1 MKKDA
6 DATSKPP
13 TGEAPAPR
21 PTSARP
27 ARRLPGWVAPIAL
40 LLVVAVAVWWFVFR
54 ESKEERGTRLLDQAR
69 KAMQAQ
75 DYATA
80 EAHLQSAIELAPQ
93 NGLLLHNLAVLYLKQ
108 NRLAEARSAFE
119 RAVVT
124 YGPDASEVQAEDLFQ
139 LATISFTEKKFP
151 QAAAELERAI
161 AAHPTRSQLHARLF
175 DLQLGRLEDPTA
187 AENTLSRW
195 LRVCGRTPRNIEDA
209 AFIFYQHQHYDDAA
223 TLAGQAAGLQDS
235 FVEAHAMRARAL
247 GRGGRGREALESLRG
262 PLQRY
267 PKSPELWVAQS
278 IVLVDVGSGREGL
291 AAADRAVAL
300 APKDFEAHQAR
311 QKALSATG
319 QLEEALKEIEVAR
332 ELTTDPGY
340 QRMLL
345 RRQRLL
351 RATLA
356 QAQGGTVPDAALDS
370 LEASE

>member
-1 MKKDA
+1 VKKDA

-13 TGEAPAPR
+13 GESPAPR
-21 PTSARP
+21 STP
-27 ARRLPGWVAPIAL
+27 APPPRRGLPGWIAPVAL
-40 LLVVAVAVWWFVFR
+40 LLVVGIAVWWFVFR
-54 ESKEERGTRLLDQAR
+54 ESKEERGQRLIDQAR

-75 DYATA
+75 DFATA
-80 EAHLQSAIELAPQ
+80 EANLKSAIELAPQ
-93 NGLLLHNLAVLYLKQ
+93 NGVLLHNLGVLYLKQ
-108 NRLAEARSAFE
+108 NRLAEARSALE
-119 RAVVT
+119 RAVVS

-139 LATISFTEKKFP
+139 LASISFTEKKFQ

-161 AAHPTRSQLHARLF
+161 AAHPTRAQLHARLF
-175 DLQLGRLEDPTA
+175 DLQLGRLEDATA
-187 AENTLSRW
+187 AENTLARW
-195 LRVCGRTPRNIEDA
+195 LRICGRTPRNIEDA
-209 AFIFYQHQHYDDAA
+209 AFIYYQHQHFDDAA
-223 TLAGQAAGLQDS
+223 LLAGQAAALQDS

-247 GRGGRGREALESLRG
+247 GRGGRGREGLESLRG

-267 PKSPELWVAQS
+267 PQSPELWVAQS
-278 IVLVDVGSGREGL
+278 IVLVDLGAGREGL

-351 RATLA
+351 RATLG
-356 QAQGGTVPDAALDS
+356 QAQGGTAADAAIDS